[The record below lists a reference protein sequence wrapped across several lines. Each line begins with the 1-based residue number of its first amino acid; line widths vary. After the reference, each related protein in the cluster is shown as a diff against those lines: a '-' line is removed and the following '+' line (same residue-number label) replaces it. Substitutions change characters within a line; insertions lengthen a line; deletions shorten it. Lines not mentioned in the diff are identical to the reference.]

1 MVVSSISDISYNLQ
15 SQSVIFVIKQIGNR
29 WLSWWWL
36 SSWVNLNNCARLIFT
51 YNRERERFRL
61 RISGFFGS
69 EYLMKLDEIM

>member
-1 MVVSSISDISYNLQ
+1 MVELV
-15 SQSVIFVIKQIGNR
+15 VVEFMGEP
-29 WLSWWWL
+29 
-36 SSWVNLNNCARLIFT
+36 NNCARLIFT